1 MPATCDSI
9 RRLRPLLGTF
19 VEVAAA
25 GAGAADMETALE
37 AAFAAI
43 GTVHRLMSFHDE
55 ESDVSRLNHGAFE
68 AATSVHCWTYQV
80 LESALDI
87 HRRSNGLFDI
97 RIAPALQKFGLLPYS
112 AGDLAHDAASTADH
126 GVIELLA
133 GERVRFGDRAT
144 RIDLGGIAKGF
155 AVDRAIDVLRDLG
168 MPSGLVNAGG
178 DLAAFGPKGVVVT
191 VRDPSCPCRALCQ
204 VELCDG
210 ALASSGAGFDP
221 FQSLAAARAAVIDPA
236 SGDPVCAIIGATVRA
251 PSCLLADALTKIV
264 MIGGQS
270 SAPLLRQFGASA
282 LFVAADGE
290 VYITP
295 EWQDAAVLAA

>member
-1 MPATCDSI
+1 MPPTCDNI

-25 GAGAADMETALE
+25 GDGAADMEAAVE

-55 ESDVSRLNHGAFE
+55 ESDVSRLNHCAFE
-68 AATSVHCWTYQV
+68 AATGVHRWTFQV
-80 LESALDI
+80 LEAALDF

-97 RIAPALQKFGLLPYS
+97 RIAPALQKFGLLPYH
-112 AGDLAHDAASTADH
+112 AGDLAHDAALTAGH
-126 GVIELLA
+126 GEIELLA
-133 GERVRFGDRAT
+133 GERVRFGGRAT

-155 AVDRAIDVLRDLG
+155 AVDRAIDVLRDFG

-178 DLAAFGPKGVVVT
+178 DLAVFGPRGLMVG
-191 VRDPSCPCRALCQ
+191 VRDPGHPSRVLCQ
-204 VELCDG
+204 IELRD
-210 ALASSGAGFDP
+210 AAIASSGALFNP
-221 FQSLAAARAAVIDPA
+221 FRSLDVLGPAVIDPA
-236 SGDPVCAIIGATVRA
+236 SGEPVYAVVGATVRA
-251 PSCLLADALTKIV
+251 SSCLFADALTKIV
-264 MIGGQS
+264 IVGGS
-270 SAPLLRQFGASA
+270 SAAPLLRQFDAGA

-295 EWQDAAVLAA
+295 EWRDAAVLAA

>member
-1 MPATCDSI
+1 MPLTCDNI

-19 VEVAAA
+19 VEVAV
-25 GAGAADMETALE
+25 AGAAVADMEAAVE
-37 AAFAAI
+37 AAYAAI
-43 GTVHRLMSFHDE
+43 RTVHRLMSFHDE

-68 AATSVHCWTYQV
+68 AATGVHRWTFQV
-80 LESALDI
+80 LEAALDF

-97 RIAPALQKFGLLPYS
+97 RIAPALQKFGLLPYH
-112 AGDLAHDAASTADH
+112 AGDLARDAALTAGH
-126 GVIELLA
+126 GAIELLA

-178 DLAAFGPKGVVVT
+178 DLAAFGPRGLMAG
-191 VRDPSCPCRALCQ
+191 VRDPGHPSRVLYQ
-204 VELCDG
+204 IELRD
-210 ALASSGAGFDP
+210 AAIASSGARFDP
-221 FQSLAAARAAVIDPA
+221 FHSLDVWGPAVIDPA
-236 SGDPVCAIIGATVRA
+236 SGEPVSAVIGATVRA
-251 PSCLLADALTKIV
+251 ASCLFADALTKVVIV
-264 MIGGQS
+264 GGP
-270 SAPLLRQFGASA
+270 SAASLLRQFDAGA

-295 EWQDAAVLAA
+295 EWRDAAVLAA

>member
-1 MPATCDSI
+1 MPPTCDNI

-19 VEVAAA
+19 VEVAVANAA
-25 GAGAADMETALE
+25 VVDMEAAVE
-37 AAFAAI
+37 SAFAAI

-68 AATSVHCWTYQV
+68 AATGVHRWTFQV
-80 LESALDI
+80 LEAALDF

-97 RIAPALQKFGLLPYS
+97 RIAPALQQLGLLPYH
-112 AGDLAHDAASTADH
+112 AGDLTRDAALTAGH
-126 GVIELLA
+126 GAIELLA

-168 MPSGLVNAGG
+168 MPSGLINAGG
-178 DLAAFGPKGVVVT
+178 DLAVFGPRDLMVG
-191 VRDPSCPCRALCQ
+191 VRDPGQPSRVLCRI
-204 VELCDG
+204 ELRD
-210 ALASSGAGFDP
+210 AAIASSGPQFNP
-221 FQSLAAARAAVIDPA
+221 LQSLDVTCPAVIDPA
-236 SGDPVCAIIGATVRA
+236 SGEPVYAVIGATVRA
-251 PSCLLADALTKIV
+251 SCCLFADALTKV
-264 MIGGQS
+264 AMIGGHS
-270 SAPLLRQFGASA
+270 SASLLRQFDAGA

-295 EWQDAAVLAA
+295 EWRDAAVLAA

>member
-1 MPATCDSI
+1 MPPTCDNI

-25 GAGAADMETALE
+25 GAGSADMAAAVE

-68 AATSVHCWTYQV
+68 AATGVHPWTFRV
-80 LESALDI
+80 LEAALDF

-97 RIAPALQKFGLLPYS
+97 RIAPALQQLGLLPYH
-112 AGDLAHDAASTADH
+112 AGDLTRDAALTAGH
-126 GVIELLA
+126 GAIELLA

-178 DLAAFGPKGVVVT
+178 DLGVFGPRGVMAA
-191 VRDPSCPCRALCQ
+191 VRAPGQASPLLCGI
-204 VELCDG
+204 ELHD
-210 ALASSGAGFDP
+210 AAIASSGPQFNP
-221 FQSLAAARAAVIDPA
+221 LQSLEVWGPA
-236 SGDPVCAIIGATVRA
+236 
-251 PSCLLADALTKIV
+251 
-264 MIGGQS
+264 
-270 SAPLLRQFGASA
+270 
-282 LFVAADGE
+282 
-290 VYITP
+290 
-295 EWQDAAVLAA
+295 

>member
-1 MPATCDSI
+1 MPPTCDNI

-19 VEVAAA
+19 VEVGAA
-25 GAGAADMETALE
+25 GADAADMAAAVE

-55 ESDVSRLNHGAFE
+55 ESDVSRLNRGAFE
-68 AATSVHCWTYQV
+68 AATGVHRWTYQV
-80 LESALDI
+80 LEAALDI

-97 RIAPALQKFGLLPYS
+97 RIAPALQNLGLLPYH
-112 AGDLAHDAASTADH
+112 AGDFSGDAPVTL
-126 GVIELLA
+126 GQGGIELLA
-133 GERVRFGDRAT
+133 GQRVRFHDRAT

-155 AVDRAIDVLRDLG
+155 AVDRAIDALRNHG

-178 DLAAFGPKGVVVT
+178 DLAAFGPEGVVVT
-191 VRDPSCPCRALCQ
+191 VRDPGCPCRALCQ

-264 MIGGQS
+264 MIGGES
-270 SAPLLRQFGASA
+270 SAPLLRQFDAGA

-295 EWQDAAVLAA
+295 EWRDAAVLAA